1 MLDFEIVI
9 REDNMVILYLLGA
22 LGILLGAYILL
33 LILCSLL
40 VNTKREYG
48 RDSKFYRWL
57 LNSAT
62 AAMIKLLR
70 IRVHSTGMEKLP
82 QGQLVLFVGN
92 HISNFDP
99 ILSWYAFRKW
109 KLAFVSKPE
118 NFKIPFFGRI
128 IRKCCFMPIDR
139 ENPRNAIVTINQAAK
154 LLKKQEVSIGIYPEG
169 TRNKSGELLPFHNG
183 VFKIAQKANAPIA
196 VLSVNGTEH
205 IAKNIPFRKTDVYL
219 DVLGVIPADEVAATK
234 TEILGQRVREKL
246 EQNRKLRK
254 RERNEHD
261 LHTV

>member
-1 MLDFEIVI
+1 MLVKI
-9 REDNMVILYLLGA
+9 ILCLLGA
-22 LGILLGAYILL
+22 AASVFLVYILFL
-33 LILCSLL
+33 AICSLL
-40 VNTKREYG
+40 INPQKEYDTNS
-48 RDSKFYRWL
+48 RFYRWL

-62 AAMIKLLR
+62 AAVIKLLR
-70 IRVHSTGMEKLP
+70 IRVHISGQEKLP
-82 QGQLVLFVGN
+82 PGENILFVGN
-92 HISNFDP
+92 HISCFDP
-99 ILSWYAFRKW
+99 ILSWYAFRQW
-109 KLAFVSKPE
+109 EIAFVSKPE

-139 ENPRNAIVTINQAAK
+139 ESPRNAIVTINRAAK

-169 TRNKSGELLPFHNG
+169 TRSKSGELLPFHNG

-219 DVLGVIPADEVAATK
+219 DVLEVIPMDEVIATK
-234 TEILGQRVREKL
+234 TENLGQRIREEL

>member
-1 MLDFEIVI
+1 MLVKI
-9 REDNMVILYLLGA
+9 
-22 LGILLGAYILL
+22 ILL
-33 LILCSLL
+33 LLGITCAVFLGYILVLTICSLL
-40 VNTKREYG
+40 VNPQKEY
-48 RDSKFYRWL
+48 DTNSHFYRGL

-62 AAMIKLLR
+62 VAMIKLLR
-70 IRVHSTGMEKLP
+70 IRVHITGMEKLP

-99 ILSWYAFRKW
+99 ILSWYAFREW

-139 ENPRNAIVTINQAAK
+139 ENPRNAIVTINRAAK

-169 TRNKSGELLPFHNG
+169 TRSKSGELLPFHNG

-234 TEILGQRVREKL
+234 TEILGQRIREIL

>member
-1 MLDFEIVI
+1 MLVKI
-9 REDNMVILYLLGA
+9 ILCLLGA
-22 LGILLGAYILL
+22 TASAFLVYIL
-33 LILCSLL
+33 ILTICSLL
-40 VNTKREYG
+40 VNPKKEYDTNS
-48 RDSKFYRWL
+48 RFYRWL
-57 LNSAT
+57 LNSTT

-70 IRVHSTGMEKLP
+70 IRVHITGMEKLP
-82 QGQLVLFVGN
+82 QGQSVLFVGN

-139 ENPRNAIVTINQAAK
+139 ENPRNAIVTINRAAK
-154 LLKKQEVSIGIYPEG
+154 LLKTQEVSVGIYPEG
-169 TRNKSGELLPFHNG
+169 TRSKSGELLPFHNG

-205 IAKNIPFRKTDVYL
+205 IAKNIPFRKSDVYL
-219 DVLGVIPADEVAATK
+219 DILEVIPADEVTVAK
-234 TEILGQRVREKL
+234 TEILGQRIREEL

-254 RERNEHD
+254 RERNEQG
-261 LHTV
+261 LRVV

>member
-1 MLDFEIVI
+1 
-9 REDNMVILYLLGA
+9 MVILYLLAA
-22 LGILLGAYILL
+22 LGIMLGTYILL

-40 VNTKREYG
+40 VSTKREYD
-48 RDSKFYRWL
+48 RYSKIYRWL

-62 AAMIKLLR
+62 AAVIKLLR
-70 IRVHSTGMEKLP
+70 IRVHISGMEKLP
-82 QGQLVLFVGN
+82 PEENILFVGN

-99 ILSWYAFRKW
+99 ILSWYAFRRW
-109 KLAFVSKPE
+109 KIAFVSKSE
-118 NFKIPFFGRI
+118 NFKVPFFGRI

-139 ENPRNAIVTINQAAK
+139 ENPRKAISTINRAAK
-154 LLKKQEVSIGIYPEG
+154 LLKKQEVSIGVYPEG
-169 TRNKSGELLPFHNG
+169 TRSKSGELLPFHNG

-205 IAKNIPFRKTDVYL
+205 ISKNIPLRKTDVYL
-219 DVLGVIPADEVAATK
+219 DVLEVIPANEVAATK
-234 TEILGQRVREKL
+234 TEILGQRIREEL